1 MKALS
6 ISLMV
11 LGFIFGCFCT
21 CTYYTYSIV
30 TFIFVYPIA
39 LLLQSIP
46 AYIAQSKGRDF
57 WSWFVYSWFLWL
69 IALVHSIVMQENSE
83 AKIRNR
89 EAKKCPFCFATID
102 IRASVCQYCGRQ
114 IYNNNIQNVTA
125 RYFNMNGDSAYH
137 IADNKNYW
145 KCKKCGYEENSET
158 YAFCEKCGAISESKK
173 SVLKSFIDRQLS
185 SSTLPEITNCQSSY
199 FNTDSLS
206 WLKEIVPN
214 VEDFTDINEYKE
226 NLKKVSQKYI

>member
-11 LGFIFGCFCT
+11 LGFFGCFYFCT
-21 CTYYTYSIV
+21 SYI
-30 TFIFVYPIA
+30 FIFVYPIT
-39 LLLQSIP
+39 LLLLLIP

-57 WSWFVYSWFLWL
+57 WSWFVYSWFFWI
-69 IALVHSIVMQENSE
+69 IALVHSIVMQENNT

-102 IRASVCQYCGRQ
+102 TRASVCQYCGRQ
-114 IYNNNIQNVTA
+114 IYNNNVQNVTA
-125 RYFNMNGDSAYH
+125 RYFNMNGDSASPV
-137 IADNKNYW
+137 ADNNNYW

-158 YAFCEKCGAISESKK
+158 SAFCEKCGAISESKK
-173 SVLKSFIDRQLS
+173 SVLKSFINRQLS
-185 SSTLPEITNCQSSY
+185 SSTLSEITNCQSSY

-226 NLKKVSQKYI
+226 NLKTVSQKYI